1 MRLLTVA
8 VACCLFTVNLQAV
21 EPTMPRF
28 YLDYAVVQD
37 SLKNGH
43 GYLKEL
49 LGFAKTHRQQA
60 DFLAEFWW
68 ARAKK
73 DCMETFREIA
83 KRYGPQINQSATAT
97 EKTKLENALQ
107 AEADQCVYGVIYD
120 HWDEINKMILEKV
133 RSAEQENAHRR

>member
-1 MRLLTVA
+1 MRLLAVA
-8 VACCLFTVNLQAV
+8 VICCLSSVNLQAA

-73 DCMETFREIA
+73 ECIGTFKEIA
-83 KRYGPQINQSATAT
+83 NRYGPQINQSTSAI
-97 EKTKLENALQ
+97 EKTKLEKALQ

-133 RSAEQENAHRR
+133 QRAKQENAHQR